1 MRKSK
6 KEILDIFFKDID
18 PHWASSIPELLDAFE
33 EMRFV
38 KGEYLTN
45 HYGDLYLIV
54 NGFFGKYE
62 KTHPVRY
69 AITGESLMI
78 PNQRHHYQFIALTDS
93 ITYLTTREQLFTI
106 NQKNH
111 RLFPIY
117 ACLMDRQQ
125 QYLDYRE
132 KLLSLHNQDKY
143 DYVFDRY
150 PDIRRYIKHKEL
162 ARFMGISEEL
172 LRRLM
177 RERE

>member
-1 MRKSK
+1 
-6 KEILDIFFKDID
+6 
-18 PHWASSIPELLDAFE
+18 
-33 EMRFV
+33 
-38 KGEYLTN
+38 
-45 HYGDLYLIV
+45 
-54 NGFFGKYE
+54 
-62 KTHPVRY
+62 
-69 AITGESLMI
+69 MI

-111 RLFPIY
+111 QLFPIY
-117 ACLMDRQQ
+117 AYLMDRQQ

-132 KLLSLHNQDKY
+132 KLLSLLNQDKY
-143 DYVFDRY
+143 DYVFDKY